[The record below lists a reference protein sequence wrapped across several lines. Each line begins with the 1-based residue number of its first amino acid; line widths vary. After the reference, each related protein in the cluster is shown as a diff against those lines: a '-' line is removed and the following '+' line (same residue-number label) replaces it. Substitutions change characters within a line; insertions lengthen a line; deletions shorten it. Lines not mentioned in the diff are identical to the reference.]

1 MTSHEFNVLGL
12 QEQRQ
17 HHPRQLFSWELLT
30 AYASLAPPE
39 YNVQTPHAC
48 PNLTTQGFLQTD
60 VLAYTIR
67 MRSIMRIDGE
77 RTVVTWEAPLATM

>member
-1 MTSHEFNVLGL
+1 MTSHEFHVLGL

-17 HHPRQLFSWELLT
+17 HNPRQLFSWELLT
-30 AYASLAPPE
+30 AYASLAPE
-39 YNVQTPHAC
+39 YNVQTLHAC
-48 PNLTTQGFLQTD
+48 PNLTTQGFLQAD
-60 VLAYTIR
+60 VLACTIR